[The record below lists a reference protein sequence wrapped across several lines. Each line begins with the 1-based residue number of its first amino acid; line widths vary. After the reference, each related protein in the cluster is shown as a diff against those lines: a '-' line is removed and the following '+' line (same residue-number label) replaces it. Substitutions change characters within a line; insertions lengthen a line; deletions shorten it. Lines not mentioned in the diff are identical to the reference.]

1 MPGSALEPTGGTER
15 DDEHSSSGDLGVPR
29 HITRGVQGIH
39 SRRPWGP
46 LPHPSGS
53 SRYTLQETLE
63 SLSISLGEFK
73 VNTPRDLEVPCHI
86 SRGVQGKHSRRPWSI
101 SPYPSGSSR
110 YTLQDTLESL
120 AIFILLELNVLTP
133 GCLGDQLDISFL
145 GKVQWYTLQDALE
158 ILEISFLGKFQWYT
172 LFDTLESLFIPSS
185 GV

>member
-63 SLSISLGEFK
+63 SLSISHEELK
-73 VNTPRDLEVPCHI
+73 VYTP
-86 SRGVQGKHSRRPWSI
+86 G
-101 SPYPSGSSR
+101 Y
-110 YTLQDTLESL
+110 ESL